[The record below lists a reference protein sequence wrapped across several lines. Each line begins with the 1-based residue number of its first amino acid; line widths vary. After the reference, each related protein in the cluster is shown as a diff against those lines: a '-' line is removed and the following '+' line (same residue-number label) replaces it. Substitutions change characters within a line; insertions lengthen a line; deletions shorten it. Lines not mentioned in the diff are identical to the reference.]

1 LKSTLQGFG
10 RPTEFTKNRNLRKTH
25 RQEIFIEEIH
35 MEPIDLR
42 SDTVTK
48 PTPEMREAMAEAEVG
63 DDVYR
68 DDPTVNR
75 LEELAAGMMGK
86 DASIFVPS
94 GTMGNLIALLVH
106 CRRGDEVIVGNQS
119 HIYLNE
125 AGGMSALGGIQ
136 PCPVPNQKDGTLLL
150 DDLLAS
156 IRTEDVHHPI
166 TRLICL
172 ENTQN
177 ICGGVP
183 LTPEYTHQVGKLAQ
197 QNGLLLHVDGAR
209 IFNAAVSQNVS
220 VQDLVKPADSVM
232 FCLSKGLAAPV
243 GSILAG
249 SQKFIAR
256 ARHIRKMLGGGMRQ
270 VGILA
275 AAGIISLEKM
285 TARLADDHARAKN
298 LADGL
303 RNIAGLA
310 VDPGSPHTNMVYLNL
325 MDGIRDGAPQISE
338 KMKRYGILLDAEN
351 TRRFRLVTHYWIDDV
366 AVERTITAF
375 HQVLNYR
382 FQ

>member
-1 LKSTLQGFG
+1 
-10 RPTEFTKNRNLRKTH
+10 
-25 RQEIFIEEIH
+25 
-35 MEPIDLR
+35 MEYIDLR

-63 DDVYR
+63 DDVYG
-68 DDPTVNR
+68 DDPTVHI
-75 LEELAAGMMGK
+75 LEELAAEMLGK
-86 DASIFVPS
+86 EAAVFVPS

-106 CRRGDEVIVGNQS
+106 CQRGHEVILGNQS

-136 PCPVPNQKDGTLLL
+136 ACPLQNQPDGTLVL
-150 DDLLAS
+150 DEIRAS

-183 LTPEYTHQVGKLAQ
+183 LTVDYTRQVGEVAR
-197 QNGLLLHVDGAR
+197 QNNLSLHIDGAR
-209 IFNAAVSQNVS
+209 IFNSAAAQNV
-220 VQDLVKPADSVM
+220 QAKELVEPADSVM

-243 GSILAG
+243 GSMLVG
-249 SQKFIAR
+249 SSEFIKR

-270 VGILA
+270 VGIVA

-285 TARLADDHARAKN
+285 TKRLNDDHARAKL
-298 LADGL
+298 LANGL
-303 RNIAGLA
+303 RQVKGLV
-310 VDPGSPHTNMVYLNL
+310 VDEHSPYTNMVYLNL
-325 MDGIRDGAPQISE
+325 SEDVQLSTHQIAQ
-338 KMKRYGILLDAEN
+338 KMNDNGVLVDPEN
-351 TRRFRLVTHYWIDDV
+351 SRRFRLVTHYWIDDS
-366 AVERTITAF
+366 AVERTVSAF
-375 HQVLNYR
+375 QKALD
-382 FQ
+382 

>member
-1 LKSTLQGFG
+1 
-10 RPTEFTKNRNLRKTH
+10 
-25 RQEIFIEEIH
+25 
-35 MEPIDLR
+35 MEYIDLR

-75 LEELAAGMMGK
+75 LEELAADMLGK
-86 DASIFVPS
+86 DAALFIPS
-94 GTMGNLIALLVH
+94 GTMGNLLALLVH
-106 CRRGDEVIVGNQS
+106 CQRGEEVIVGNQS

-136 PCPVPNQKDGTLLL
+136 PCPVQNQPDGTLALEHIR
-150 DDLLAS
+150 AS

-183 LTPEYTHQVGKLAQ
+183 LTPDYTRQVGELAR
-197 QNGLLLHVDGAR
+197 QNDLALHIDGAR
-209 IFNAAVSQNVS
+209 IFNAAVA
-220 VQDLVKPADSVM
+220 QDLPVKDLVEPADSIM
-232 FCLSKGLAAPV
+232 FCLSKGLAAPIGSMLV
-243 GSILAG
+243 GTD
-249 SQKFIAR
+249 KFIKR
-256 ARHIRKMLGGGMRQ
+256 ARHLRKMLGGGMRQ
-270 VGILA
+270 VGIVA

-285 TARLADDHARAKN
+285 TKRLNDDHVRAKK

-303 RNIAGLA
+303 RGVKGLI
-310 VDPGSPHTNMVYLNL
+310 VDQNSPYTNMVYLNL
-325 MDGIRDGAPQISE
+325 SEEVQTNAQQITQ
-338 KMKRYGILLDAEN
+338 KMKDLGVLVDPEN
-351 TRRFRLVTHYWIDDV
+351 MRRFRLVTHYWIDDS
-366 AVERTITAF
+366 AVERTLAAF
-375 HQVLNYR
+375 QKALN
-382 FQ
+382 